1 MLPDSI
7 DSSSPFLPSLL
18 LFPDQSL
25 CRQTK
30 VRSRNLHSAQNSK
43 WELARATETYRYRQ
57 VQVRSCSGPTLA
69 HCHQSSIPVR
79 ARLGPLAL
87 PPLFSFSYD
96 SLSAHESHC
105 TICPHPVPPVAF
117 GGQPLQQLEFP
128 MFRPTHDCFYG
139 IFWFSVAHA
148 PPDNR
153 NKKQVFK
160 QLSLPVLSLG
170 K

>member
-1 MLPDSI
+1 MTPAAPFCPAFYCFQT
-7 DSSSPFLPSLL
+7 SPCAGKQRSGRGIYTRPKIPSGNWHGRLKGTGTDRYRYEAA
-18 LFPDQSL
+18 PVRRWRTVTNHQSL
-25 CRQTK
+25 S
-30 VRSRNLHSAQNSK
+30 VLVSA
-43 WELARATETYRYRQ
+43 
-57 VQVRSCSGPTLA
+57 
-69 HCHQSSIPVR
+69 
-79 ARLGPLAL
+79 PLAL

-153 NKKQVFK
+153 NKNRSSSSSPYQ
-160 QLSLPVLSLG
+160 S
-170 K
+170 